1 MLTKEDIIKIL
12 QKTEALLEGHFL
24 LTSGKHSNRYIQCA
38 KVLQHPE
45 HTATLCREMVK
56 PFQNMGITTV
66 VGPATGG
73 IIVAYEVARQ
83 LGVRAIFTE
92 RENGIMTLRR
102 GFGVKPGEKVLV
114 VEDVVTTGG
123 SVKEVVD
130 LLKKLGADVVGTTAF
145 VQRSKDIL
153 DFGAPFKPLLELETL
168 VYEPDNCPLCQEGTK
183 PAIKPGSRGIK

>member
-1 MLTKEDIIKIL
+1 MLKSEEIIQIL
-12 QKTEALLEGHFL
+12 QDTEALLEGHFL

-38 KVLQHPE
+38 KVLQYPE
-45 HTATLCREMVK
+45 HTATLCKEMAK
-56 PFQNMGITTV
+56 PFKEMGITTV

-83 LGVRAIFTE
+83 LGVKAIFTE
-92 RENGIMTLRR
+92 REKVEMVLRR
-102 GFGVKPGEKVLV
+102 GFSVKPGEKVLV

-130 LLKKLGADVVGTTAF
+130 LLQKLGANVVGAASL
-145 VQRSKDIL
+145 VQRSKDTVDL
-153 DFGAPFKPLLELETL
+153 GVPLTPLLQLE
-168 VYEPDNCPLCQEGTK
+168 VVAYEPENCPLCKTGE